1 MDPWFFRPAGAG
13 LAMLA
18 MLASVAA
25 SVAASAASSY
35 APVELC
41 FDVVDATAWSCCDTK
56 KYGPGGGFGEEMAH
70 WAQILNGIYVES
82 MNLCL

>member
-1 MDPWFFRPAGAG
+1 M

-18 MLASVAA
+18 MLGLAS
-25 SVAASAASSY
+25 ASSY

-56 KYGPGGGFGEEMAH
+56 KYGPRGGEEMAH
-70 WAQILNGIYVES
+70 WAHILNGIYVYKWS
-82 MNLCL
+82 INGL

>member
-18 MLASVAA
+18 MLA

-56 KYGPGGGFGEEMAH
+56 KYGPGGGEEMAH
-70 WAQILNGIYVES
+70 WAEILNGIYVES